1 MKKDRNCG
9 GNSYP
14 VYPTY
19 PGMMAPGMMAPNMP
33 IPMPPTYG
41 YAGAI
46 PANNM
51 MPTNQSSQY
60 SSSNTVEQQLNQMQQ
75 QINNLDRRVTRLEN
89 NTSTNNT
96 TSFGSNYQ
104 MM

>member
-9 GNSYP
+9 GNNYP
-14 VYPTY
+14 IYPTY
-19 PGMMAPGMMAPNMP
+19 PGMMMPGMMGPSMP

-41 YAGAI
+41 YSGS
-46 PANNM
+46 
-51 MPTNQSSQY
+51 MPTTMMQGNQMSQGL
-60 SSSNTVEQQLNQMQQ
+60 SSNIVEQQLNQMQQ
-75 QINNLDRRVTRLEN
+75 QINNLERRITRLES
-89 NTSTNNT
+89 TTNNT

>member
-9 GNSYP
+9 GNNYP

-19 PGMMAPGMMAPNMP
+19 PGMMMPGMIGPSMPMP
-33 IPMPPTYG
+33 IPPTYG
-41 YAGAI
+41 YSNSM
-46 PANNM
+46 PPTM
-51 MPTNQSSQY
+51 MQGNQMSQGL
-60 SSSNTVEQQLNQMQQ
+60 SSNTIEQQFNQMQQ
-75 QINNLDRRVTRLEN
+75 QINNLERRVGRLEGN
-89 NTSTNNT
+89 PNNT

>member
-9 GNSYP
+9 GNNYP
-14 VYPTY
+14 IYPTY
-19 PGMMAPGMMAPNMP
+19 PGMMMPGMVPPSMP

-41 YAGAI
+41 YSGS
-46 PANNM
+46 
-51 MPTNQSSQY
+51 MPMQSNQMSQGL
-60 SSSNTVEQQLNQMQQ
+60 SSNIVEQQLNQMQQ
-75 QINNLDRRVTRLEN
+75 QINNLERRVTRLESN
-89 NTSTNNT
+89 TNNT

>member
-9 GNSYP
+9 GTSYP

-19 PGMMAPGMMAPNMP
+19 PGMMMPGMMGPSMP
-33 IPMPPTYG
+33 MPMPPTYSYSG
-41 YAGAI
+41 SM
-46 PANNM
+46 PTTM
-51 MPTNQSSQY
+51 MPNSQM
-60 SSSNTVEQQLNQMQQ
+60 SQGISSNTIEQQFNQMQQ
-75 QINNLDRRVTRLEN
+75 QINNLERRVTRLES
-89 NTSTNNT
+89 NTSNNT